1 MSDIENKENKSEQVV
16 SVNPEDVVENI
27 KETSI
32 WLRLVLVIIFLFVF
46 TFTDIILWLIAGVQ
60 FLFTI
65 FTKKP
70 NENLLSLSVK
80 IRNYLSQI
88 IDFVTYSSDLKP
100 FPFSPF
106 PD

>member
-1 MSDIENKENKSEQVV
+1 MSDTENKENKSEQVV

>member
-1 MSDIENKENKSEQVV
+1 MTRSKAKKETIQEVV
-16 SVNPEDVVENI
+16 SVNTEEVVENI

-32 WLRLVLVIIFLFVF
+32 WLRLILVVIFLFVF
-46 TFTDIILWLIAGVQ
+46 TFTDIILWFIAGIQ

-70 NENLLSLSVK
+70 NENLLGFSIKL
-80 IRNYLSQI
+80 RNYLSQI

>member
-1 MSDIENKENKSEQVV
+1 MSNTENKENQSEQVV
-16 SVNPEDVVENI
+16 SVNPEVVVENI

-70 NENLLSLSVK
+70 NENLLGLSVK
-80 IRNYLSQI
+80 LSLI
-88 IDFVTYSSDLKP
+88 HI
-100 FPFSPF
+100 
-106 PD
+106 

>member
-1 MSDIENKENKSEQVV
+1 MSNTENKENQSDQVV
-16 SVNPEDVVENI
+16 SVNPEVVVENI

-70 NENLLSLSVK
+70 NENLCFPQGGFEPTTLGSKDRRYTTELK
-80 IRNYLSQI
+80 IQHCKI
-88 IDFVTYSSDLKP
+88 G
-100 FPFSPF
+100 
-106 PD
+106 